1 MIENLKTCTKCHEIK
16 SYEDF
21 YICGGRTRS
30 ECKKCTIKRNVRY
43 QKKTKAWKRR
53 YVDDDARRI
62 YMRDYYEKNKD
73 KFAKYRTEFKERYPE
88 YYKQYFRARKEKKN
102 ARVYGTWH

>member
-1 MIENLKTCTKCHEIK
+1 
-16 SYEDF
+16 
-21 YICGGRTRS
+21 
-30 ECKKCTIKRNVRY
+30 
-43 QKKTKAWKRR
+43 
-53 YVDDDARRI
+53 
-62 YMRDYYEKNKD
+62 MRDYYEKNKD